1 MNIIRQKA
9 YAKINLGLDV
19 LRRRPDGYHDVK
31 MIMQSVDLFDK
42 VTIKKT
48 KTPGIV
54 LHTNVSYIPND
65 QSNLVYRAANM
76 MIEEFD
82 IKSGVDIDLYKF
94 IPVAAGMA
102 GGSTD
107 AAAVFDGMNKLFDLG
122 LSTKDLMIRG
132 VKLGADIPYCIMGGT
147 ALSEGIGDE
156 LTRLTDCPDC
166 AFIVSKP
173 PFGVST
179 KFVYENLVLDE
190 NTAHP
195 DIDGIIESI
204 DSGDVKGMALKL
216 SNVLE
221 TVTAGNYP
229 DIGKIEELMKANGA
243 INAIMS
249 GSGPT
254 VFGVFEDVKTAEKC
268 NEIIRDSKLTKT
280 SYVVKPVKGGFGD
293 A

>member
-19 LRRRPDGYHDVK
+19 IGKRPDGYHEVK

-42 VTIKKT
+42 VTIKKI
-48 KTPGIV
+48 KEPEIR
-54 LHTNVSYIPND
+54 LHTNVSFIPND
-65 QSNLVYRAANM
+65 SSNLVYKAAEL
-76 MIEEFD
+76 MIKEYD

-107 AAAVFDGMNKLFDLG
+107 AAAVLDGMNKLFELG
-122 LSTKDLMIRG
+122 LSMEKLMKQG
-132 VKLGADIPYCIMGGT
+132 LKLGADIPYCIMGGT
-147 ALSEGIGDE
+147 ALSEGIGE
-156 LTRLTDCPDC
+156 KLTALTPCPDC

-190 NTAHP
+190 STVHP
-195 DIDGIIESI
+195 DIDGIIKDI
-204 DSGDVKGMALKL
+204 DQGDVHGMAGKL

-221 TVTAGNYP
+221 TVTKEKYP
-229 DIGKIEELMKANGA
+229 DIGKIEELMKENGA

-254 VFGVFEDVKTAEKC
+254 VFGVFENVEAAKAC
-268 NEIIRDSKLTKT
+268 NKIIRDSKLTKT
-280 SYVVKPVKGGFGD
+280 SYVVTAVKGGF
-293 A
+293 